1 MRYAI
6 WSYIYNNM
14 EAQSEH
20 VRGRVER
27 IEAYFKVVGEEITS
41 NKKLFDDIKLENKQ
55 AYESIHR
62 NLDENDLNK
71 YEESVDKSINYNEA
85 LFHRVEKDAQYLS
98 DDQDH
103 LRKKLLFLEKKIED
117 MEAQI
122 GNIAL

>member
-14 EAQSEH
+14 ETQGEH

-27 IEAYFKVVGEEITS
+27 IETYFKVVGEEITS

-62 NLDENDLNK
+62 NLDDLRLIYENDLNK

-85 LFHRVEKDAQYLS
+85 LFQRVEKDAQYLS

-103 LRKKLLFLEKKIED
+103 LRKKLLFL
-117 MEAQI
+117 
-122 GNIAL
+122 